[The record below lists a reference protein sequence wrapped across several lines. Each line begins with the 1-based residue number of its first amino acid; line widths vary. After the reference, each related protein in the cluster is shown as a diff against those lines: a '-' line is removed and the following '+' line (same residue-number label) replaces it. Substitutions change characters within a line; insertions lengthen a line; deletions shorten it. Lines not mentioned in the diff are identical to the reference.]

1 MYSIIQQKQAE
12 TTVYKFPKHNRQ
24 TMIISD
30 KYCSL
35 GRLLVAHLLANRR
48 SQVWDGRDVASENS
62 ILETTTDCRLFW
74 QDLVFLSQIHHVCV

>member
-24 TMIISD
+24 TMIISV

-35 GRLLVAHLLANRR
+35 GRLLA
-48 SQVWDGRDVASENS
+48 
-62 ILETTTDCRLFW
+62 C
-74 QDLVFLSQIHHVCV
+74 